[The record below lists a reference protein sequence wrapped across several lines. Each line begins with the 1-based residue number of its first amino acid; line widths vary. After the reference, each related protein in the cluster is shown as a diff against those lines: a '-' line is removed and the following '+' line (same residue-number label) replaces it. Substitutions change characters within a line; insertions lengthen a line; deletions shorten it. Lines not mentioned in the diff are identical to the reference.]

1 MFHFIIKSDF
11 KYHNIL
17 VLFQVS
23 FSYHVKMNKLQTL
36 QHYFGHD
43 SFREQQEEVIDAILT
58 QQDLLMI
65 LPTGGGKSLCYQL
78 PSLLMSG
85 VTVVIS
91 PLLALMH
98 DQVVALQG
106 NGISAAMLSSM
117 QTLEEAQQ
125 IEQQLRANQIKLLYV
140 APERLMN
147 NYFLTFLLDL
157 NINFFVV
164 DEAHCVSEWGH
175 EFREH
180 YRMLSQLKI
189 SFPSTTVAA
198 FTATATQTV
207 REDILNNLN
216 LQNPKVVTGSLFRKN
231 LTITAQHRQSDGRKQ
246 LLNFLAEHSQ
256 EAGIIYAFSR
266 KQTETTADYL
276 KKKGFKA
283 EAYHAGLPT
292 NVKNK
297 VFKEFVTDEID
308 IVVAT
313 IAFGMGIDKSNIR
326 FVVHMNLPKTLENFY
341 QEIGRAGRDGL
352 EAQTLLL
359 FSTADIV
366 QQKSFIEDLP
376 DSPYKENAFEKI
388 NTISRFANSES
399 CRHQQIATYFH
410 DNINACNDK
419 CDNCINPEQNK
430 IDITSDAQK
439 LLSAIYRTGQSF
451 GMQYVI
457 DVLRGSKEQRILSN
471 AHDQLSVYG
480 IGENYTKAQWLSI
493 TDKLLELGAVS
504 IGEYKVYHL
513 TKRGIE
519 ILKGNKEVDIG
530 ASRLIITTSKRK
542 KVAYFDDYE
551 VDIFDKFRAL
561 RKEIASNNK
570 IPPYVVFSDK
580 TLKELSN
587 IMPTT
592 KAEMLEIH
600 GIGHV
605 KFERYGQAFL
615 ELIEE
620 IENA

>member
-1 MFHFIIKSDF
+1 
-11 KYHNIL
+11 
-17 VLFQVS
+17 
-23 FSYHVKMNKLQTL
+23 MNKLETL

-43 SFREQQEEVIDAILT
+43 SFREQQEEVIDAILN

-98 DQVVALQG
+98 DQVVALRG

-117 QTLEEAQQ
+117 QTIEESKQ
-125 IEQQLRANQIKLLYV
+125 IEQQLRTNQIKLLYV

-147 NYFLTFLLDL
+147 DYFLTFLLDL

-189 SFPSTTVAA
+189 SFPSSTIAA
-198 FTATATQTV
+198 FTATATEMV

-216 LQNPKVVTGSLFRKN
+216 LQKPKVVTGSLFRKN
-231 LTITAQHRQSDGRKQ
+231 LTITAAHRQSDGRRQ
-246 LLNFLAEHSQ
+246 LLTFLEEHKN
-256 EAGIIYAFSR
+256 EAGIVYAFSR

-276 KKKGFKA
+276 KKQGYRA

-292 NVKNK
+292 DVKNR
-297 VFKEFVTDEID
+297 VFKEFVADEID

-352 EAQTLLL
+352 EAKSLLL
-359 FSTADIV
+359 FSTQDIV

-410 DNINACNDK
+410 DNIPACGDK

-430 IDITSDAQK
+430 IEITTDAQK
-439 LLSAIYRTGQSF
+439 LLSTIYRTNQNF
-451 GMQYVI
+451 GMNYVI
-457 DVLRGSKEQRILSN
+457 DVLRGSREQRILAN
-471 AHDQLSVYG
+471 GHDTLSVYG
-480 IGENYTKAQWLSI
+480 IGEHYSKAQWLSI
-493 TDKLLELGAVS
+493 ADKLLELGAIG

-513 TKRGIE
+513 KERGID
-519 ILKGNKEVDIG
+519 ILKGNEEVSIRE
-530 ASRLIITTSKRK
+530 SRLAVSKAKKK
-542 KVAYFDDYE
+542 KVEYFDDYE
-551 VDIFDKFRAL
+551 VETFDKFRAL
-561 RKEIASNNK
+561 RKEIASANK
-570 IPPYVVFSDK
+570 VPPYVVFSDK

-587 IMPTT
+587 IMPTNKT
-592 KAEMLEIH
+592 EMLAVH
-600 GIGHV
+600 GIGEV
-605 KFERYGQAFL
+605 KFERYGQVFL

-620 IENA
+620 IVNA

>member
-1 MFHFIIKSDF
+1 
-11 KYHNIL
+11 
-17 VLFQVS
+17 
-23 FSYHVKMNKLQTL
+23 MNKIETL

-43 SFREQQEEVIDAILT
+43 TFRAQQEEVIDAILNH
-58 QQDLLMI
+58 QDLLMI

-98 DQVVALQG
+98 DQVVALKE

-117 QTLEEAQQ
+117 QTLEESQA
-125 IEQQLRANQIKLLYV
+125 IEAQLRNNQIKLLYV

-147 NYFLTFLLDL
+147 DYFLTFLLDL

-189 SFPSTTVAA
+189 SFPTSTIAA
-198 FTATATQTV
+198 FTATATPMV
-207 REDILNNLN
+207 RDDILSNLS

-231 LTITAQHRQSDGRKQ
+231 LTITAQHRQTDGRRQ
-246 LLNFLAEHSQ
+246 LISFLKNHEH
-256 EAGIIYAFSR
+256 EAGIVYAFSR
-266 KQTETTADYL
+266 KQTESTAKYL
-276 KKKGFKA
+276 QTQGYKA
-283 EAYHAGLPT
+283 AAYHAGLPT
-292 NVKNK
+292 HVKNE
-297 VFKEFVTDEID
+297 VFADFVSDNLN

-326 FVVHMNLPKTLENFY
+326 FVVHMNLPKTLENYY

-352 EAQTLLL
+352 DATTLLL

-366 QQKSFIEDLP
+366 QQKSFIEALP
-376 DSPYKENAFEKI
+376 DSPYKENAFGKI
-388 NTISRFANSES
+388 ETISRFANSES
-399 CRHQQIATYFH
+399 CRHQQVAAYFH
-410 DNINACNDK
+410 DNINECDDR
-419 CDNCINPEQNK
+419 CDNCINPDKNK
-430 IDITSDAQK
+430 IDITEDARK
-439 LLSAIYRTGQSF
+439 LLSAIFRTKQSF

-471 AHDQLSVYG
+471 GHDQLSVYG
-480 IGENYTKAQWLSI
+480 IGEHYSKPQWLSI
-493 TDKLLELGAVS
+493 ADKLLEVNAVG
-504 IGEYKVYHL
+504 IGEYRVFHL
-513 TKRGIE
+513 LERGAN
-519 ILKGNKEVDIG
+519 ILKGAEQLSIREE
-530 ASRLIITTSKRK
+530 RLTVKKAPSKK
-542 KVAYFDDYE
+542 KVDYFDDYE
-551 VDIFDKFRAL
+551 VEIFDQLREL
-561 RKEIASNNK
+561 RKEIATQNK
-570 IPPYVVFSDK
+570 VPPYVVFSDK

-587 IMPTT
+587 IMPSN
-592 KAEMLEIH
+592 KEEMLEVH
-600 GIGHV
+600 GIGEV
-605 KFERYGQAFL
+605 KFERYGEAFL

>member
-1 MFHFIIKSDF
+1 
-11 KYHNIL
+11 
-17 VLFQVS
+17 
-23 FSYHVKMNKLQTL
+23 MNKLQTL

-43 SFREQQEEVIDAILT
+43 SFREQQEEVIDAILN

-98 DQVVALQG
+98 DQVVALRG
-106 NGISAAMLSSM
+106 NGIAAAMLSSM
-117 QTLEEAQQ
+117 QTIEESKQ
-125 IEQQLRANQIKLLYV
+125 IEQQLRTNQIKLLYV

-147 NYFLTFLLDL
+147 DYFLTFLLDL
-157 NINFFVV
+157 DINFFVV

-189 SFPSTTVAA
+189 SFPSSTIAA
-198 FTATATQTV
+198 FTATATEMV

-216 LQNPKVVTGSLFRKN
+216 LQNPKVVTGSLFREN
-231 LTITAQHRQSDGRKQ
+231 LTITAAHRQSDGRRQ
-246 LLNFLAEHSQ
+246 LLTFLEEHKH
-256 EAGIIYAFSR
+256 EAGIVYAFSR
-266 KQTETTADYL
+266 KQTETTAEYL
-276 KKKGFKA
+276 KKQGYRA

-292 NVKNK
+292 DVKNRI
-297 VFKEFVTDEID
+297 FKEFVADEVD

-352 EAQTLLL
+352 EAKSLLL
-359 FSTADIV
+359 FSTQDIV

-410 DNINACNDK
+410 DNIPACGDK

-430 IDITSDAQK
+430 TEITTDAQK
-439 LLSAIYRTGQSF
+439 LLSAIYRTNQGF
-451 GMQYVI
+451 GMNYVI
-457 DVLRGSKEQRILSN
+457 DVLRGSKEQRILTN
-471 AHDQLSVYG
+471 EHDNLSVYG
-480 IGENYTKAQWLSI
+480 IGEHYSKAQWLSI
-493 TDKLLELGAVS
+493 ADKLLELGAIG
-504 IGEYKVYHL
+504 IGEYRVYHL
-513 TKRGIE
+513 KDRGIE
-519 ILKGNKEVDIG
+519 ILKGNEEVTIRE
-530 ASRLIITTSKRK
+530 SRLAVTKVKKK
-542 KVAYFDDYE
+542 KVEYFNDYE
-551 VDIFDKFRAL
+551 VETFDKFRAL
-561 RKEIASNNK
+561 RKEIATANK
-570 IPPYVVFSDK
+570 VPPYVVFSDK

-592 KAEMLEIH
+592 KDEMLTVH
-600 GIGHV
+600 GVGAV

>member
-1 MFHFIIKSDF
+1 
-11 KYHNIL
+11 
-17 VLFQVS
+17 
-23 FSYHVKMNKLQTL
+23 MNKRQTL

-43 SFREQQEEVIDAILT
+43 SFREQQEEVIDAILNG
-58 QQDLLMI
+58 QDLLMI

-98 DQVVALQG
+98 DQVVALQS

-117 QTLEEAQQ
+117 QTIEESQQ

-147 NYFLTFLLDL
+147 DYFLTFLLDL

-189 SFPSTTVAA
+189 SFPTTTIAA

-216 LQNPKVVTGSLFRKN
+216 LQNPKVITGSLFRKN
-231 LTITAQHRQSDGRKQ
+231 LTITAQHRQTDGRKQ
-246 LLNFLAEHSQ
+246 LLSFLSEHPN
-256 EAGIIYAFSR
+256 EAGIVYAFSR
-266 KQTETTADYL
+266 KQTETTAEYL
-276 KKKGFKA
+276 KKQGFKA
-283 EAYHAGLPT
+283 EAYHAGRPT
-292 NVKNK
+292 DVKNK
-297 VFKEFVTDEID
+297 VFKDFVADEID

-352 EAQTLLL
+352 EATTLLL

-410 DNINACNDK
+410 DNINACSDK

-430 IDITSDAQK
+430 IDITTDTQK

-451 GMQYVI
+451 GMQYVV
-457 DVLRGSKEQRILSN
+457 DVLRGSKEQRILTN

-480 IGENYTKAQWLSI
+480 IGKNYTKAQWLTI
-493 TDKLLELGAVS
+493 ADKLLELGAIE

-513 TKRGIE
+513 KERGIE
-519 ILKGNKEVDIG
+519 ILKGNEPVDIR
-530 ASRLIITTSKRK
+530 ASRLVVAQAKKK
-542 KVAYFDDYE
+542 KVNYFDEYE
-551 VDIFDKFRAL
+551 VETFDQFRAL
-561 RKEIASNNK
+561 RKEIATANK
-570 IPPYVVFSDK
+570 VPPYVIFSDK

-592 KAEMLEIH
+592 KAEMLDIH
-600 GIGHV
+600 GIGLV
-605 KFERYGQAFL
+605 KFERYGKEFL
-615 ELIEE
+615 ALIEE
-620 IENA
+620 INNG

>member
-1 MFHFIIKSDF
+1 
-11 KYHNIL
+11 
-17 VLFQVS
+17 
-23 FSYHVKMNKLQTL
+23 MNKLETL
-36 QHYFGHD
+36 QHYFGHEK
-43 SFREQQEEVIDAILT
+43 FREQQEEVIDAILNH
-58 QQDLLMI
+58 QDLLMI

-98 DQVVALQG
+98 DQVLALKE
-106 NGISAAMLSSM
+106 NGIPSAMLSSM
-117 QTLEEAQQ
+117 QTLEETRE
-125 IEQQLRANQIKLLYV
+125 IEKQLRSNKIKLLYV

-147 NYFLTFLLDL
+147 DYFLTFLLDL

-189 SFPSTTVAA
+189 SFPNTTISA
-198 FTATATQTV
+198 FTATATELV
-207 REDILNNLN
+207 REDILNNLR
-216 LQNPKVVTGSLFRKN
+216 LKNPKVVTGSLFRDN
-231 LTITAQHRQSDGRKQ
+231 LTINAQHRQSDGRKQ
-246 LLNFLAEHSQ
+246 LLEFLKEHQ
-256 EAGIIYAFSR
+256 NEAGIVYAFSR
-266 KQTETTADYL
+266 KQTESVANYL
-276 KKKGFKA
+276 KNQGFKA
-283 EAYHAGLPT
+283 EAYHAGLKT
-292 NVKNK
+292 EVKNS
-297 VFKEFVTDEID
+297 VFAKFVSDNLN

-326 FVVHMNLPKTLENFY
+326 FVVHMNLPKTLENYY

-352 EAQTLLL
+352 DATTLLL

-366 QQKSFIEDLP
+366 QQKSFIEALP

-410 DNINACNDK
+410 DTIDACQTV
-419 CDNCINPEQNK
+419 CDNCLYPDKNTIE
-430 IDITSDAQK
+430 ITQDAQK
-439 LLSAIYRTGQSF
+439 LLSTIYRTKQSF
-451 GMQYVI
+451 GLHYVV

-471 AHDQLSVYG
+471 EHNKLSVYG
-480 IGENYTKAQWLSI
+480 IGEHYSKAQWL
-493 TDKLLELGAVS
+493 TVADKLLELGAIG

-513 TKRGIE
+513 LQRGIN
-519 ILKGNKEVDIG
+519 ILKGQEKVSIRAE
-530 ASRLIITTSKRK
+530 RLVIQKAKTKK
-542 KVAYFDDYE
+542 KVNYFDDYE
-551 VDIFDKFRAL
+551 VEIFDQLREL
-561 RKEIASNNK
+561 RKSIATENK
-570 IPPYVVFSDK
+570 VPPYIIFSDK

-587 IMPTT
+587 LMPSN
-592 KAEMLEIH
+592 KEEMLNVH
-600 GIGHV
+600 GIGEV

-615 ELIEE
+615 EKIEE

>member
-1 MFHFIIKSDF
+1 
-11 KYHNIL
+11 
-17 VLFQVS
+17 
-23 FSYHVKMNKLQTL
+23 MNKLETL

-43 SFREQQEEVIDAILT
+43 SFRAQQEEVIDAILN

-98 DQVVALQG
+98 DQVVALKG
-106 NGISAAMLSSM
+106 NGIAAAMLSSM
-117 QTLEEAQQ
+117 QTIEESQQ
-125 IEQQLRANQIKLLYV
+125 IEAQLRANQIKLLYV

-147 NYFLTFLLDL
+147 DYFLTFLLDL

-189 SFPSTTVAA
+189 SFPNTTIAA
-198 FTATATQTV
+198 FTATATQAV
-207 REDILNNLN
+207 REDILHNLN

-231 LTITAQHRQSDGRKQ
+231 LTITAQHRQTDGRRQ
-246 LLNFLAEHSQ
+246 LVHFLKEHQ
-256 EAGIIYAFSR
+256 NEAGIVYAFSR
-266 KQTETTADYL
+266 KQTESTASYL
-276 KKKGFKA
+276 EKQGFRA
-283 EAYHAGLPT
+283 AAYHAGLST
-292 NVKNK
+292 EIKNRI
-297 VFKEFVTDEID
+297 FAQFVADDID

-326 FVVHMNLPKTLENFY
+326 FVVHINLPKTLENYY
-341 QEIGRAGRDGL
+341 QEIGRAGRDGV
-352 EAQTLLL
+352 EATTLLL

-366 QQKSFIEDLP
+366 QQKSFIEALP

-410 DNINACNDK
+410 DTINACSDK
-419 CDNCINPEQNK
+419 CDNCLNPDQNS
-430 IDITSDAQK
+430 IDITLEAQK
-439 LLSAIYRTGQSF
+439 LLSTILRTKQSF
-451 GMQYVI
+451 GLHYVV
-457 DVLRGSKEQRILSN
+457 DVLRGSKEQRILTN

-480 IGENYTKAQWLSI
+480 IGENYNKAQWLSI
-493 TDKLLELGAVS
+493 ADKLLELGAVG

-513 TKRGIE
+513 LERGVN
-519 ILKGNKEVDIG
+519 ILKGQEKVTIREE
-530 ASRLIITTSKRK
+530 RLTVKSSKTKK
-542 KVAYFDDYE
+542 KVDFFDDYE
-551 VDIFDKFRAL
+551 VEIFDQLREL
-561 RKEIASNNK
+561 RKAIATENK
-570 IPPYVVFSDK
+570 VPPYVVFSDK

-587 IMPTT
+587 VMPMT

-600 GIGHV
+600 GIGEV
-605 KFERYGQAFL
+605 KFERYGEAFL
-615 ELIEE
+615 ARMRE

>member
-1 MFHFIIKSDF
+1 
-11 KYHNIL
+11 
-17 VLFQVS
+17 
-23 FSYHVKMNKLQTL
+23 MNKLQTL

-43 SFREQQEEVIDAILT
+43 SFREQQEEVIDAILN

-91 PLLALMH
+91 PLLALMY
-98 DQVVALQG
+98 DQVVALKS

-117 QTLEEAQQ
+117 QTIEESKT
-125 IEQQLRANQIKLLYV
+125 IEAQLRANQIKLLYV

-147 NYFLTFLLDL
+147 DYFLTFLLDL

-189 SFPSTTVAA
+189 SFPSTTIAA
-198 FTATATQTV
+198 FTATATATV

-216 LQNPKVVTGSLFRKN
+216 LQNPKVVTGSLFREN

-246 LLNFLAEHSQ
+246 LLNFLNEHPN
-256 EAGIIYAFSR
+256 EAGIVYAFSR
-266 KQTETTADYL
+266 KQTETTAHYL
-276 KKKGFKA
+276 QKQGFKA
-283 EAYHAGLPT
+283 AAYHAGLPT
-292 NVKNK
+292 DVKNK
-297 VFKEFVTDEID
+297 IFKEFVADEIN

-326 FVVHMNLPKTLENFY
+326 FVAHMNLPKTLENFY

-352 EAQTLLL
+352 EAKTLLL
-359 FSTADIV
+359 FSTADIL

-410 DNINACNDK
+410 DNIKACNDK

-430 IDITSDAQK
+430 LDITTDAQK

-480 IGENYTKAQWLSI
+480 IGEEYSKAQWLSI
-493 TDKLLELGAVS
+493 ADKLLELGAVG

-513 TKRGIE
+513 TNRGKE
-519 ILKGNKEVDIG
+519 ILKGQEEVSIR
-530 ASRLIITTSKRK
+530 ASRLIVSKAKKK
-542 KVAYFDDYE
+542 KVDYFDDYE
-551 VDIFDKFRAL
+551 VETFDRFRAL
-561 RKEIASNNK
+561 RKEIATNNK
-570 IPPYVVFSDK
+570 VPPYVVFSDK

-587 IMPTT
+587 VMPSN
-592 KAEMLEIH
+592 KSEMLEVH
-600 GIGHV
+600 GIGAV
-605 KFERYGQAFL
+605 KFERYGHAFL
-615 ELIEE
+615 ELIKE